1 MLTWLAKLIQPAD
14 SAAPSVDA
22 PPEPLAFTIEPVE
35 PLKGSPSGTEAF
47 LLRRGPA
54 HLRIQFTAGPSQ
66 VSEHFHYAHGSF
78 CREPASDT
86 AQLLADLTS
95 AWSSQ
100 PPVNPARVSIRA
112 FDILAMES
120 NPPFIAMRVQLGAP
134 LAIDWN
140 HGARQAMLRVESRED
155 GAKVL
160 AELVEVL

>member
-1 MLTWLAKLIQPAD
+1 MQPAE
-14 SAAPSVDA
+14 SAAPNLDA
-22 PPEPLAFTIEPVE
+22 PPEPLEFTIDPVE
-35 PLKGSPSGTEAF
+35 PLKGSPTGTEAF

-54 HLRIQFTAGPSQ
+54 HLRIQLTQGPSQ

-100 PPVNPARVSIRA
+100 PAVNPSRVSIRA
-112 FDILAMES
+112 FDILAMEPT
-120 NPPFIAMRVQLGAP
+120 PPVIVMRLQFGAP
-134 LAIDWN
+134 LTLEWN
-140 HGARQAMLRVESRED
+140 QDTRQAVLTVANRED